1 MDLVYIAPAYSDF
14 TSRSANSIHIMR
26 MCEAFAQNGHKTS
39 LVLFSRGE
47 RREQVFENYG
57 IEPSFEI
64 RQVKAAGKRCEKL
77 RYSLMASSTAVALRP
92 DIVVGRSTEAC
103 ALSAIRGISTVYDAH
118 KPVWEKTRELVF
130 YLLLCRNRN
139 LLRMTTNS
147 RALKEIFEK
156 ARLSPHCGITVANNG
171 SLVLPLDEIP
181 PDWPGR
187 EDAFQ
192 VGYVG
197 HLYAGRGVEIIV
209 SVAGTMPEVD
219 FHVVGG
225 NEADIERWKSAVN
238 MPNLF
243 FHGFIRHADVY
254 RYRNRCDVLLAPY
267 QEKVGLAGGGD
278 QGKYMN
284 PIKIFEYMSSRKAI
298 VCSDLP
304 VLREIL
310 EQGRNS
316 ILCAPG
322 DAGEWR
328 EAIERLRK
336 DGPLRQGLA
345 EAAYEDF
352 LQGYTWKARAEKMI
366 EGLEQRP
373 GRNSRQRS
381 REWVSQGRS

>member
-26 MCEAFAQNGHKTS
+26 MCEAFAQNGHKTR

-47 RREQVFENYG
+47 SREQVFENYG

-64 RQVKAAGKRCEKL
+64 HQVKVAGKRWEKL
-77 RYSLMASSTAVALRP
+77 RYSLAASSAAAALGP
-92 DIVVGRSTEAC
+92 DLVVGRSTEAC
-103 ALSAIRGISTVYDAH
+103 ALSAVRGIPTVYDAH

-130 YLLLCRNRN
+130 YLFFYRNRN

-171 SLVLPLDEIP
+171 SLVLPLEETP
-181 PDWPGR
+181 REWPGR

-197 HLYAGRGVEIIV
+197 HLYAGRGVEIIA
-209 SVAGTMPEVD
+209 SVARTMPCVD

-225 NEADIERWKSAVN
+225 NEGDIARWKSAVN
-238 MPNLF
+238 LPNLF
-243 FHGFIRHADVY
+243 FHGFVRHADVF

-298 VCSDLP
+298 VCSNLP
-304 VLREIL
+304 VLHEIL
-310 EQGRNS
+310 EHGRNA
-316 ILCAPG
+316 ILCSPG
-322 DAGEWR
+322 NAGEWQ
-328 EAIERLRK
+328 EAIETLRE
-336 DGPLRQGLA
+336 DGALRRRLA
-345 EAAYEDF
+345 EAAYNDF
-352 LQGYTWKARAEKMI
+352 LQGYTWRARAEKMI
-366 EGLEQRP
+366 EGLEPYP
-373 GRNSRQRS
+373 GGNPRGNLGKRQ
-381 REWVSQGRS
+381 